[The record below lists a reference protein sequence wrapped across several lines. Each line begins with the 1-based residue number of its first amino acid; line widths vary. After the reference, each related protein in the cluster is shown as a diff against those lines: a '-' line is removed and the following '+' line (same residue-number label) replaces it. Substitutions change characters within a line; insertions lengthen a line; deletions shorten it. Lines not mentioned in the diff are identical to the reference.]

1 MNLVFTNFFIG
12 IAFFTVEMNSGL
24 GLNSKRLT
32 NKITPNKQ
40 LIDKKVT
47 GNEQLINNCSYI
59 GAATNF
65 PSPNPDI
72 AKPEASPFVILVCRH
87 QLFYWRNISYTSASS
102 NQ

>member
-47 GNEQLINNCSYI
+47 CNEQLINNCS
-59 GAATNF
+59 
-65 PSPNPDI
+65 
-72 AKPEASPFVILVCRH
+72 
-87 QLFYWRNISYTSASS
+87 
-102 NQ
+102 